1 MPFNDTI
8 GDSDLT
14 TEEFE
19 TVFKSLK
26 RNKVAGTDTIN
37 SSIVLDTYN
46 EIKDVLFLIF
56 KTSLQQVTFPDK
68 LKIVKVTPL
77 SKSGDE
83 ENVTNYRPISV
94 LPVFS
99 KILERIMCNQIY
111 KHLKSNN
118 LLFDKQF
125 GFQLHSV
132 KSVQI

>member
-1 MPFNDTI
+1 MSFNDTI

-19 TVFKSLK
+19 TAFKSLK

-68 LKIVKVTPL
+68 LKIVKSL
-77 SKSGDE
+77 LC
-83 ENVTNYRPISV
+83 R
-94 LPVFS
+94 
-99 KILERIMCNQIY
+99 NQVM
-111 KHLKSNN
+111 KKT
-118 LLFDKQF
+118 LLTIGLFQF
-125 GFQLHSV
+125 FQYFQKFLRESCAI
-132 KSVQI
+132 KFINT